1 MVFNKLIDLYHTKR
15 YHEYC
20 SLTYKILKT
29 DVAFNDNELP
39 KLIELLISASIITSS
54 VSLIVTLCENDNLA
68 KYIDE
73 QTLNTIIK
81 YLNSIEQYDISLRI
95 CVNSVHI
102 HSQLIKC
109 RIEEI
114 ENLIASKCD
123 FLPYFRS
130 HLASFNFED
139 KDVYLVDSIE
149 FAYYM
154 ELDDHVKNE
163 LIRNGTPD
171 YFPKSISQ
179 ITGDDRR
186 LQDVIVLPDMSIL
199 EPEKRIIHYEGV
211 KAVPSGWTHNL
222 PSVNNFF
229 RNYSYADGYSVI
241 KPANVETICSES
253 AFLIPN
259 PVDGIGHFIHDALP
273 ALASFRRYLSLND
286 TSKVLM
292 KKNREYDRSAVNHL
306 VNKYFQP
313 KELIEID
320 NVCIECQQL
329 YMPPPIF
336 VPRYFSYNKKAL
348 LESKLLIDEAAS
360 PINDSFPVKIY
371 ISRRDGNNNSMGSR
385 DIVDRAI
392 LNSGILERAGF
403 TIIELSTLEPEEQIV
418 LFQGATHVAGIHGAG
433 LMNIIFSQKG
443 RCSVTEIL
451 AEPWSY
457 YTIAMFSTF
466 LEMDYMAF
474 APNEIVTEGTLS
486 ELGYKNLF
494 DRLAK

>member
-1 MVFNKLIDLYHTKR
+1 MFFNKLVDLYNTRR

-20 SLTYKILKT
+20 SLTYKILQT
-29 DVAFNDNELP
+29 DAVFNDEELS
-39 KLIELLISASIITSS
+39 KIIELLIAAAIITSS
-54 VSLIVTLCENDNLA
+54 VSLIIKICETNNFS

-73 QTLNTIIK
+73 QTLNKILK
-81 YLNSIEQYDISLRI
+81 YLNSIEQFDTSLRLCI
-95 CVNSVHI
+95 NSKFVN
-102 HSQLIKC
+102 SQLIKH

-114 ENLIASKCD
+114 KNLLASNDECP
-123 FLPYFRS
+123 PYFRS
-130 HLASFNFED
+130 TCTSFNFDD
-139 KDVYLVDSIE
+139 KDVYLVDSTE
-149 FAYYM
+149 FTQSM
-154 ELDDHVKNE
+154 ELDDREKTNLV
-163 LIRNGTPD
+163 INGIPD
-171 YFPKSISQ
+171 YFPKAISH
-179 ITGDDRR
+179 ITCDDRL
-186 LQDVIVLPDMSIL
+186 LQDVIILPDMSVL
-199 EPEKRIIHYEGV
+199 EAEKQIIHYEGV

-229 RNYSYADGYSVI
+229 RNYSYADGYCVINLSNLKISV
-241 KPANVETICSES
+241 VDS

-273 ALASFRRYLSLND
+273 ALASYRKNFKLNGIS
-286 TSKVLM
+286 TVLM
-292 KKNREYDRSAVNHL
+292 KKNRAYDRNAVNHL

-320 NVCIECQQL
+320 SAGIQCHQL

-336 VPRYFSYNKKAL
+336 VPRYFSYNKGAL

-360 PINDSFPVKIY
+360 PINNSFPTKIY

-392 LNSGILERAGF
+392 LNSGVLENAGF
-403 TIIELSTLEPEEQIV
+403 TIIELSNLDPEEQIV

-457 YTIAMFSTF
+457 YTIAMFSNF
-466 LEMDYMAF
+466 LEMDYAAF
-474 APNEIVTEGTLS
+474 APSALVIEDTLS
-486 ELGYKNLF
+486 EFGYKTLF
-494 DRLAK
+494 ERLVK